1 MQYLIMGAG
10 AAGLCAYTFY
20 RSVLAFLF
28 LLPVAFL
35 YPVYKKKDLEKERIR
50 RLTLQFKEGIMVL
63 ASFLSAGYSLENSL
77 SLSVKELEGLYG
89 KTGMITEEFSY
100 MEAGVRMNRPVELL
114 LADMGRRSGIQDVDQ
129 FAQVFA
135 AAKRSGG
142 ELTDIIS
149 QTAGIIRDKI
159 QVQEEI
165 HTLTAA
171 RVFEQKIMNGIPF
184 GIILY
189 IDFTSP
195 GFFHV
200 FSNDGKEL
208 LYTSENY
215 KGLFLYDLKSKTSDV
230 ITEVDGAG
238 YNPAFDRNGEQ
249 VYYRATEKVNMRQQ
263 NTWMCY
269 QRKEEKNVRCA
280 DAATAR
286 PLSAQ
291 RLGSPMG
298 NTLTAYTDKL
308 CLIVETNGLKNVLH
322 PLEKTDRYLWGSL
335 SPDGNRI
342 LFTAVGKGTYVCD
355 LKGKVLAE
363 IGYLNAPVWYDRDR
377 IVGMVDKDNGDYI
390 TSSSV
395 VMVSADGKQ
404 RQILVPSTEKAM
416 YPAVNRSSGRI
427 AYNTLEGDIIVL
439 ELEK

>member
-1 MQYLIMGAG
+1 MLMQEINRKRWSRSSGREKQKEDLNGRARPPDYREYQLSQKEWMQYLIMGAG

-35 YPVYKKKDLEKERIR
+35 YPVYKKKDLKKERIR

-100 MEAGVRMNRPVELL
+100 MEAGVRMNRSVELL

-129 FAQVFA
+129 FARVFA

-200 FSNDGKEL
+200 MYE
-208 LYTSENY
+208 
-215 KGLFLYDLKSKTSDV
+215 
-230 ITEVDGAG
+230 
-238 YNPAFDRNGEQ
+238 
-249 VYYRATEKVNMRQQ
+249 
-263 NTWMCY
+263 TW
-269 QRKEEKNVRCA
+269 
-280 DAATAR
+280 
-286 PLSAQ
+286 L
-291 RLGSPMG
+291 
-298 NTLTAYTDKL
+298 
-308 CLIVETNGLKNVLH
+308 
-322 PLEKTDRYLWGSL
+322 
-335 SPDGNRI
+335 
-342 LFTAVGKGTYVCD
+342 
-355 LKGKVLAE
+355 
-363 IGYLNAPVWYDRDR
+363 
-377 IVGMVDKDNGDYI
+377 
-390 TSSSV
+390 
-395 VMVSADGKQ
+395 
-404 RQILVPSTEKAM
+404 
-416 YPAVNRSSGRI
+416 GRI
-427 AYNTLEGDIIVL
+427 FMTACLGIYVGAVFLAKKILDIPL
-439 ELEK
+439 

>member
-1 MQYLIMGAG
+1 MEKWNRSHFLSMTERKKDLRKQGNLRRGKNLLMQEINRKRWSRSSGREKQKEDLNGRARPPDYREYQLSQKEWMQYLIMGAG

-35 YPVYKKKDLEKERIR
+35 YPVYKKKDLKKERIR

-129 FAQVFA
+129 FARVFA

-195 GFFHV
+195 GFFPV
-200 FSNDGKEL
+200 MYE
-208 LYTSENY
+208 
-215 KGLFLYDLKSKTSDV
+215 
-230 ITEVDGAG
+230 
-238 YNPAFDRNGEQ
+238 
-249 VYYRATEKVNMRQQ
+249 
-263 NTWMCY
+263 TW
-269 QRKEEKNVRCA
+269 
-280 DAATAR
+280 
-286 PLSAQ
+286 L
-291 RLGSPMG
+291 
-298 NTLTAYTDKL
+298 
-308 CLIVETNGLKNVLH
+308 
-322 PLEKTDRYLWGSL
+322 
-335 SPDGNRI
+335 
-342 LFTAVGKGTYVCD
+342 
-355 LKGKVLAE
+355 
-363 IGYLNAPVWYDRDR
+363 
-377 IVGMVDKDNGDYI
+377 
-390 TSSSV
+390 
-395 VMVSADGKQ
+395 
-404 RQILVPSTEKAM
+404 
-416 YPAVNRSSGRI
+416 GRI
-427 AYNTLEGDIIVL
+427 FMTACLGIYVGAVFLAKKILDIPL
-439 ELEK
+439 

>member
-1 MQYLIMGAG
+1 MLMQEINRKRWSRSSGREKQKEDLNGRARPPDYREYQLSQKEWMQYLIMGAG

-35 YPVYKKKDLEKERIR
+35 YPVYKKKDLKKERIR

-63 ASFLSAGYSLENSL
+63 ASFLSAGYSLEKQSF
-77 SLSVKELEGLYG
+77 VKCKKNWKAFME

-129 FAQVFA
+129 FARVFA

-189 IDFTSP
+189 IDFYIT
-195 GFFHV
+195 
-200 FSNDGKEL
+200 
-208 LYTSENY
+208 
-215 KGLFLYDLKSKTSDV
+215 GLFS
-230 ITEVDGAG
+230 
-238 YNPAFDRNGEQ
+238 
-249 VYYRATEKVNMRQQ
+249 
-263 NTWMCY
+263 CY
-269 QRKEEKNVRCA
+269 V
-280 DAATAR
+280 
-286 PLSAQ
+286 
-291 RLGSPMG
+291 
-298 NTLTAYTDKL
+298 
-308 CLIVETNGLKNVLH
+308 
-322 PLEKTDRYLWGSL
+322 
-335 SPDGNRI
+335 
-342 LFTAVGKGTYVCD
+342 
-355 LKGKVLAE
+355 
-363 IGYLNAPVWYDRDR
+363 
-377 IVGMVDKDNGDYI
+377 
-390 TSSSV
+390 
-395 VMVSADGKQ
+395 
-404 RQILVPSTEKAM
+404 
-416 YPAVNRSSGRI
+416 
-427 AYNTLEGDIIVL
+427 
-439 ELEK
+439 

>member
-1 MQYLIMGAG
+1 MEQVFWQGKVERGFKRQARPPDYREYQLSQKEWMQYLIMGAG

-35 YPVYKKKDLEKERIR
+35 YPVYKKKDLKKERIR
-50 RLTLQFKEGIMVL
+50 RLTLQLRGSHGL

-89 KTGMITEEFSY
+89 KQDDHRRVFLYGSR
-100 MEAGVRMNRPVELL
+100 GKMNRPVELL

-200 FSNDGKEL
+200 MYE
-208 LYTSENY
+208 
-215 KGLFLYDLKSKTSDV
+215 
-230 ITEVDGAG
+230 
-238 YNPAFDRNGEQ
+238 
-249 VYYRATEKVNMRQQ
+249 
-263 NTWMCY
+263 TW
-269 QRKEEKNVRCA
+269 
-280 DAATAR
+280 
-286 PLSAQ
+286 L
-291 RLGSPMG
+291 
-298 NTLTAYTDKL
+298 
-308 CLIVETNGLKNVLH
+308 
-322 PLEKTDRYLWGSL
+322 
-335 SPDGNRI
+335 
-342 LFTAVGKGTYVCD
+342 
-355 LKGKVLAE
+355 
-363 IGYLNAPVWYDRDR
+363 
-377 IVGMVDKDNGDYI
+377 
-390 TSSSV
+390 
-395 VMVSADGKQ
+395 
-404 RQILVPSTEKAM
+404 
-416 YPAVNRSSGRI
+416 GRI
-427 AYNTLEGDIIVL
+427 FMTACLGIYVGAVFLAKKILDIPL
-439 ELEK
+439 

>member
-1 MQYLIMGAG
+1 MLMQEINRKRWSRSSGREKQKEDLNGRARPPDYREYQLSQKEWMQYLIMGAG
-10 AAGLCAYTFY
+10 AAGLCAYTF
-20 RSVLAFLF
+20 FL
-28 LLPVAFL
+28 
-35 YPVYKKKDLEKERIR
+35 
-50 RLTLQFKEGIMVL
+50 KEGIMVL
-63 ASFLSAGYSLENSL
+63 ASFLSVGYSLENSL

-200 FSNDGKEL
+200 MYE
-208 LYTSENY
+208 
-215 KGLFLYDLKSKTSDV
+215 
-230 ITEVDGAG
+230 
-238 YNPAFDRNGEQ
+238 
-249 VYYRATEKVNMRQQ
+249 
-263 NTWMCY
+263 TW
-269 QRKEEKNVRCA
+269 
-280 DAATAR
+280 
-286 PLSAQ
+286 L
-291 RLGSPMG
+291 
-298 NTLTAYTDKL
+298 
-308 CLIVETNGLKNVLH
+308 
-322 PLEKTDRYLWGSL
+322 
-335 SPDGNRI
+335 
-342 LFTAVGKGTYVCD
+342 
-355 LKGKVLAE
+355 
-363 IGYLNAPVWYDRDR
+363 
-377 IVGMVDKDNGDYI
+377 
-390 TSSSV
+390 
-395 VMVSADGKQ
+395 
-404 RQILVPSTEKAM
+404 
-416 YPAVNRSSGRI
+416 GRI
-427 AYNTLEGDIIVL
+427 FMTACLGIYVGAVFLAKKILDIPL
-439 ELEK
+439 

>member
-1 MQYLIMGAG
+1 MLMQEINRKRWSRSSGREKQKEDLNGRARPPDYREYQLSQKEWMQYLIMGAG

-35 YPVYKKKDLEKERIR
+35 YPVYKKKDLKKERIR

-129 FAQVFA
+129 FARVFA

-200 FSNDGKEL
+200 MYE
-208 LYTSENY
+208 
-215 KGLFLYDLKSKTSDV
+215 
-230 ITEVDGAG
+230 
-238 YNPAFDRNGEQ
+238 
-249 VYYRATEKVNMRQQ
+249 
-263 NTWMCY
+263 TW
-269 QRKEEKNVRCA
+269 
-280 DAATAR
+280 
-286 PLSAQ
+286 L
-291 RLGSPMG
+291 
-298 NTLTAYTDKL
+298 
-308 CLIVETNGLKNVLH
+308 
-322 PLEKTDRYLWGSL
+322 
-335 SPDGNRI
+335 
-342 LFTAVGKGTYVCD
+342 
-355 LKGKVLAE
+355 
-363 IGYLNAPVWYDRDR
+363 
-377 IVGMVDKDNGDYI
+377 
-390 TSSSV
+390 
-395 VMVSADGKQ
+395 
-404 RQILVPSTEKAM
+404 
-416 YPAVNRSSGRI
+416 GRI
-427 AYNTLEGDIIVL
+427 FMIACLGIYVGAVFLAKKILDIPL
-439 ELEK
+439 